1 MLENAEYSMISI
13 IVQVAFFFWMAIIAG
28 HLLNIIR
35 KRNEKLIATGIKSK
49 QLEIANKE
57 LEGLNRMKSEFV
69 SVVSHEIRTP
79 LTTMKEFIALL
90 LDEIPGKI
98 NKEQQEFLSIIN
110 ESINRLTRLINNMLD
125 ISRIESGM
133 VELNRREININTLTN
148 EVIKFLQPQADTK
161 DILIKNSLFLDLPAI
176 YGDWDKILQVL
187 TNLIDNAIKFTPQSG
202 RITIEGKMVNNQ
214 ILLSVIDTGIGINSE
229 DFDKVF
235 EKFQRIESPT
245 PLQAKGTGLGL
256 SISSSIMEM
265 HNGKIW
271 VESELGKGSKFT
283 ISLPEYNEGV
293 FFKDVLKKRFNQ
305 VMRNQSFLS
314 LIIVTVENNF
324 EDIEAERLL
333 VGVEDVLKETIRET
347 NDVVVRLEGKKA
359 IGILSEIDKRGA
371 LIIKDRILNAV
382 NVYKFLTN
390 VGKPITVAI
399 GLGLATYP
407 DDVTTQEELVDKAR
421 KIRPASCLP

>member
-202 RITIEGKMVNNQ
+202 RITIEGK
-214 ILLSVIDTGIGINSE
+214 G
-229 DFDKVF
+229 
-235 EKFQRIESPT
+235 
-245 PLQAKGTGLGL
+245 
-256 SISSSIMEM
+256 
-265 HNGKIW
+265 
-271 VESELGKGSKFT
+271 
-283 ISLPEYNEGV
+283 
-293 FFKDVLKKRFNQ
+293 
-305 VMRNQSFLS
+305 
-314 LIIVTVENNF
+314 
-324 EDIEAERLL
+324 
-333 VGVEDVLKETIRET
+333 
-347 NDVVVRLEGKKA
+347 
-359 IGILSEIDKRGA
+359 
-371 LIIKDRILNAV
+371 
-382 NVYKFLTN
+382 
-390 VGKPITVAI
+390 
-399 GLGLATYP
+399 
-407 DDVTTQEELVDKAR
+407 
-421 KIRPASCLP
+421 

>member
-1 MLENAEYSMISI
+1 M
-13 IVQVAFFFWMAIIAG
+13 
-28 HLLNIIR
+28 
-35 KRNEKLIATGIKSK
+35 
-49 QLEIANKE
+49 
-57 LEGLNRMKSEFV
+57 
-69 SVVSHEIRTP
+69 
-79 LTTMKEFIALL
+79 
-90 LDEIPGKI
+90 
-98 NKEQQEFLSIIN
+98 
-110 ESINRLTRLINNMLD
+110 
-125 ISRIESGM
+125 
-133 VELNRREININTLTN
+133 
-148 EVIKFLQPQADTK
+148 
-161 DILIKNSLFLDLPAI
+161 
-176 YGDWDKILQVL
+176 
-187 TNLIDNAIKFTPQSG
+187 
-202 RITIEGKMVNNQ
+202 
-214 ILLSVIDTGIGINSE
+214 IDTGIGINSE